1 MTVEKERHPMSLI
14 NSAGSRM
21 LELLVQDASEIFF
34 LRRAPGRE
42 RICVE

>member
-21 LELLVQDASEIFF
+21 LELLVQDASE
-34 LRRAPGRE
+34 
-42 RICVE
+42 